1 MPERG
6 QRRVRR
12 AAAVGVVEHRRSRL
26 LRRGGTRFKAVLGVG
41 WEMLR
46 AINPGPIM
54 LRVSGYGQTGP
65 YLAASEG
72 GGTEATSR

>member
-1 MPERG
+1 
-6 QRRVRR
+6 
-12 AAAVGVVEHRRSRL
+12 
-26 LRRGGTRFKAVLGVG
+26 
-41 WEMLR
+41 MLR
-46 AINPGPIM
+46 AINPGLIM